1 MTRNVA
7 VVDQGEVD
15 QGEVDQGRW
24 KISLASATAPLR
36 EEGVDA

>member
-15 QGEVDQGRW
+15 LGRW
-24 KISLASATAPLR
+24 KISLAPATAALQ